1 MISSSSSTDRPRLRT
16 APLGVAALAVVLAIL
31 PGACASSGDG
41 DLGPPTG
48 PEDLTNLFLSPQYSQ
63 WLVGPIA
70 RMIAPGGAE
79 AYLALR
85 DDLAAADFIEAFWR
99 ERPPGQRQTFEVR
112 ADEADRRFTEAGY
125 SGRRTAR
132 GMIHILYGEPEETEY
147 EIDLQTG
154 EPYEIWRYGQDAP
167 AGLDGR
173 RPTTFR
179 FQKTGDITT
188 FYRPR
193 GPRVVP

>member
-1 MISSSSSTDRPRLRT
+1 MISSSSIIDSSRLR
-16 APLGVAALAVVLAIL
+16 AAVLAACL
-31 PGACASSGDG
+31 VVVALVAGACASSGGG

-48 PEDLTNLFLSPQYSQ
+48 PENLTNLYLSPQYSQ

-70 RMIAPGGAE
+70 RMIPPDAAQ

-99 ERPPGQRQTFEVR
+99 SRPEGQRQTFEER
-112 ADEADRRFTEAGY
+112 SLEADRQYTEAGY

-132 GMIHILYGEPEETEY
+132 GMIHVLYGEPEETDY
-147 EIDLQTG
+147 DIDSQTG
-154 EPYEIWRYGQDAP
+154 EPFEVWRFAEDAP
-167 AGLDGR
+167 VGLDGR